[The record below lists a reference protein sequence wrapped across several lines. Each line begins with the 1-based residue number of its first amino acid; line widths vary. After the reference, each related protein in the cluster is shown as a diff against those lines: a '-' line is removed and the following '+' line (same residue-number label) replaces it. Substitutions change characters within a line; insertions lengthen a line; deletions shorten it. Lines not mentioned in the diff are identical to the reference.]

1 MMRQSY
7 IILRVDTVRQ
17 SMEIFLMQTFSL
29 RTTLMNK
36 VIGGKTNYETD
47 TLYSSSHNM
56 LIIQT

>member
-1 MMRQSY
+1 
-7 IILRVDTVRQ
+7 
-17 SMEIFLMQTFSL
+17 MEIFLMQTFSL